1 MLWLDGEVPLYLFS
15 VWEVTL
21 FIDCRGV
28 RLHVEQFGTGGTP
41 VLLLHGWGCS
51 IRHFAPITEDLKKDR
66 LVTVLDFPAHGE
78 SSEPPEPW
86 GVSDFAEMTAE
97 VMERLSIA
105 PADIIA
111 HSFGARVAID
121 LAARHPALVN
131 RMVLTGAA
139 GIRKPPTP
147 EQKKK
152 SEQYQRKKALLSRL
166 GQLPGLKTPMEK
178 LLEAERQKHGSPD
191 YLALSPQM
199 RQTFVKI
206 VNEDLSDR
214 LPKIKASTLLVFG
227 QNDTETPLW
236 MGQRMEQEIPD
247 AGLVVFENGDHFAYL
262 QEWPRFLTIVRT
274 FLN

>member
-1 MLWLDGEVPLYLFS
+1 MY
-15 VWEVTL
+15 
-21 FIDCRGV
+21 IDCRGV
-28 RLHVEQFGTGGTP
+28 RVHLEQYGSGGTP

-51 IRHFAPITEDLKKDR
+51 IRHFAPVTEDLRKDR
-66 LVTVLDFPAHGE
+66 LVTVIDFPAHGE
-78 SSEPPEPW
+78 SSDPPEPW
-86 GVSDFAEMTAE
+86 GVSDFTELTRE
-97 VMERLSIA
+97 LIGKLSIA

-121 LAARHPALVN
+121 LAARYPALVS

-139 GIRKPPTP
+139 GIRKPQTP

-152 SEQYQRKKALLSRL
+152 SEQYQRKKAILNKL
-166 GQLPGLKTPMEK
+166 GMLPGLKGPMEK

-214 LPKIKASTLLVFG
+214 LPKIQASTLLVFG
-227 QNDTETPLW
+227 EKDTETPLW
-236 MGQRMEQEIPD
+236 MGQKMEKEIPD

-262 QEWPRFLTIVRT
+262 REWPRFVTIVRT
-274 FLN
+274 FLT

>member
-1 MLWLDGEVPLYLFS
+1 M
-15 VWEVTL
+15 
-21 FIDCRGV
+21 FIECRGV
-28 RLHVEQFGTGGTP
+28 RLHAEQYGSSGTP

-51 IRHFAPITEDLKKDR
+51 IRHFAQIAEELCRDR
-66 LVTVLDFPAHGE
+66 LVTAVDFPAHGE

-86 GVSDFAEMTAE
+86 GVSDFTELTAE
-97 VMERLSIA
+97 VMEKLSIA

-139 GIRKPPTP
+139 GIRKPQTP

-152 SEQYQRKKALLSRL
+152 AIINSL
-166 GQLPGLKTPMEK
+166 GNLPGLRGPMEK

-214 LPKIKASTLLVFG
+214 LPKIRASTLLVFG
-227 QNDTETPLW
+227 EKDTETPLW
-236 MGQRMEQEIPD
+236 MGQKMEKEIPD

-262 QEWPRFLTIVRT
+262 TEWPRFVTIVRT
-274 FLN
+274 FLS